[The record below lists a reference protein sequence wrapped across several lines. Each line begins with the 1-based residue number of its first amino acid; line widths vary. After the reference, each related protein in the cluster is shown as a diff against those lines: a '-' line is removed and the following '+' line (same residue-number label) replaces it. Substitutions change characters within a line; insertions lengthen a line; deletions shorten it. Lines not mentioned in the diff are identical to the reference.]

1 MAKGVRRFGGMMKTV
16 MTMPD
21 FTVELINNQT
31 KMERLIDRLAAPSVI
46 ALDIE
51 TVNWWNRHQ
60 ERIALVQIA
69 FRAGRQTKVAVIDA
83 LAELDLESLRL
94 PLESATK
101 TKVIHNAVFDAN
113 RLAAHFRFKVAPIFD
128 TMVATRRRGER
139 RYSLK
144 AQAETHLDLRLDK
157 TAQRSDWNRRPLD
170 AKQIYYAALDAF
182 STLLL
187 YENQTAR
194 SLDGAFQLK
203 DATPSRQA
211 RLPLSDISES
221 QISSTNADVKS
232 ADEGKGSRS
241 KTDLSVSAIA
251 LLGIITELP
260 TRYHP
265 DGLAASVGSERVGLA
280 GWIVDRIIGADADL
294 DEESAKLGI
303 ADLCERNLINI
314 TATRR
319 LEATT
324 EGARLWY
331 QLKSRGY

>member
-1 MAKGVRRFGGMMKTV
+1 MKTI
-16 MTMPD
+16 MTIPD
-21 FTVELINNQT
+21 FSVELVNNQT

-69 FRAGRQTKVAVIDA
+69 FRTEKQPKVAVIDA

-94 PLESATK
+94 PLELATK

-128 TMVATRRRGER
+128 TMVAARRSGER

-157 TAQRSDWNRRPLD
+157 AAQRSDWSLRPLD

-194 SLDGAFQLK
+194 KLNGAFQLK
-203 DATPSRQA
+203 EKLSSRQTK
-211 RLPLSDISES
+211 LPLNDASEPPV
-221 QISSTNADVKS
+221 SSETRDLKPVVLEND
-232 ADEGKGSRS
+232 S
-241 KTDLSVSAIA
+241 KLKPDLPDLSIA

-280 GWIVDRIIGADADL
+280 GWIVDRVLGADADL
-294 DEESAKLGI
+294 DEESVKLGI
-303 ADLCERNLINI
+303 IDLCERNLVRI

-324 EGARLWY
+324 EGTHLWY
-331 QLKSRGY
+331 QLKSRDY